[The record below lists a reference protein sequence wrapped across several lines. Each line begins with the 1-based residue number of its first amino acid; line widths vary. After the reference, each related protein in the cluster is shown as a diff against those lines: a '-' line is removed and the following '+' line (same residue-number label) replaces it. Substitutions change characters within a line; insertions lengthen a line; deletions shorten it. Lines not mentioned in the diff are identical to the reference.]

1 MRGKILLAHG
11 TGGEETQK
19 LIKNLFLKY
28 FGNPILNRLDDGAV
42 LELSG
47 KLVFS
52 TDSFTVSPIFFKGG
66 DIGKL
71 AVAGTV
77 NDLSVMGARPLYL
90 SVSFII
96 EEGFGF
102 EELERILIS
111 MSEEAKKSGVQIVTG
126 DTKVVP
132 KGQADKIF
140 INTSGIGVLIREGI
154 SGNNLREG
162 DIIVVSG
169 TVGDHGAC
177 ILAEREGLEFE
188 LPVESDCRSLW
199 DLIEPVLKENI
210 EVHAMRDATRG
221 GLAAVLNEWAEQSS
235 VEIEVE
241 EEKIP
246 VKEAVRGLCEL
257 LGFDPFHLANEGMVV
272 FAVNPKDADRL
283 LEILRSHPAGREAT
297 VIGIV
302 VKNTEKPLVVLKSPY
317 GTSRV
322 LENLSGELLPRIC

>member
-19 LIKNLFLKY
+19 LIKTLFLKY

-42 LELSG
+42 LEVSG

-77 NDLSVMGARPLYL
+77 NDLSVMGAKPLYL

-96 EEGFGF
+96 EEGFSF

-111 MSEEAKKSGVQIVTG
+111 MSGEARKNGVQIVTG

-132 KGQADKIF
+132 KGQLDKIF
-140 INTSGIGVLIREGI
+140 INTSGIGVLVREGI
-154 SGNNLREG
+154 SGSNLQEG
-162 DIIVVSG
+162 DLIVVSG

-199 DLIEPVLKENI
+199 DLIEPILREGL
-210 EVHAMRDATRG
+210 EVHAIRDATRG

-235 VEIEVE
+235 VEIEIE

-246 VKEAVRGLCEL
+246 LKEAVRGLCEL
-257 LGFDPFHLANEGMVV
+257 LGFEPFYLANEGMVV
-272 FAVNPKDADRL
+272 FAVSQRDTDRL
-283 LEILRSHPAGREAT
+283 IEILRNHPAGKEAS
-297 VIGIV
+297 VIGRVIR
-302 VKNTEKPLVVLKSPY
+302 KSGKPLVILRSPY
-317 GTSRV
+317 GTNRV
-322 LENLSGELLPRIC
+322 LENLPGELLPRIC